1 MKSVALIVTYNRLAK
16 LKNCLKATLLL
27 PFDYVVII
35 NNASSDG
42 TKQWLSEQKDPR
54 LHAITMTQ
62 NLGGAGG
69 FKHGAQY
76 ISNHLDT
83 DWVFFYDDDAY
94 PNPDLFI
101 QFENLDKQD
110 HQIFCS
116 KVILPS
122 GKLCKMNIPYKKVPY
137 SLYETFLYGINKRKF
152 LPNFQTLENV
162 ETFSFVGAI
171 LHQDILRHYAHAIEE
186 KLFIYFDDLLFSYFL
201 TKNGYKILFSPQLHF
216 IHDTNI
222 DTNIYQ
228 NKKLYYLIRNLL
240 YLSQHSY
247 SPFSNSTI
255 YIRVIHIL
263 ISCLLKSRNLHSIS
277 WIIKGVKDGLLC
289 KNSPPYKK

>member
-35 NNASSDG
+35 DNASSDG
-42 TKQWLSEQKDPR
+42 TKQWLSEQNDPR
-54 LHAITMTQ
+54 LHAIAMTQ

-94 PNPDLFI
+94 PSTDLLD
-101 QFENLDKQD
+101 QFERLDKQD
-110 HQIFCS
+110 YQIFCS
-116 KVILPS
+116 KVVLPS
-122 GKLCKMNIPYKKVPY
+122 GKLCKMNIPYKKIPY
-137 SLYETFLYGINKRKF
+137 SLYETFLYRINKRNF
-152 LPNFQTLENV
+152 LPNFQTPENV

-171 LHQDILRHYAHAIEE
+171 LHQDILRHYAHTIEE

-201 TKNGYKILFSPQLHF
+201 TKNDYKILFVPKLLF
-216 IHDTNI
+216 VHDTNI
-222 DTNIYQ
+222 NTNIYQ
-228 NKKLYYLIRNLL
+228 NKKIYYLVRNLL
-240 YLSQHSY
+240 YLSQHPH
-247 SPFSNSTI
+247 SPFSNTTI
-255 YIRVIHIL
+255 YIRIIHIFIL
-263 ISCLLKSRNLHSIS
+263 CLLKSKNIHSIVS
-277 WIIKGVKDGLLC
+277 VINGIRDGLL
-289 KNSPPYKK
+289 YKHKFTHK